1 MKKSLFVFLFAILGL
16 TSTVSIAADSKAVLA
31 VDPVPVVEA
40 VPAPVVVPDEVPAT
54 KIKSPKDVIED
65 TKIGLIKTEKI
76 YVDKSCHMV
85 KGKLNCKPKKAKRK
99 TIDSAPDPD
108 LKDVKE
114 NNTP

>member
-1 MKKSLFVFLFAILGL
+1 MKKSLFVFLFAIFSL
-16 TSTVSIAADSKAVLA
+16 TSGESIAAESKAVLA

-40 VPAPVVVPDEVPAT
+40 VPAPAVEPEEVPAT

-85 KGKLNCKPKKAKRK
+85 KGKLKCKPKKNKRK
-99 TIDSAPDPD
+99 TIDSDPD

-114 NNTP
+114 DTQNLH